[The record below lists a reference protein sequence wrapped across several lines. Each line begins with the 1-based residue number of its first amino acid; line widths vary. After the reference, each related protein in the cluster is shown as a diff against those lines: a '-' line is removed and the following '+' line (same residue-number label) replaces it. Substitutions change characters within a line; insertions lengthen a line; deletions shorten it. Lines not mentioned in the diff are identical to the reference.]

1 MEIVKELQ
9 KYDSNKT
16 LDFFQKLNDSE
27 KNSQIRIVAFKHLQS
42 IGKYVKLRKSFKG
55 KRKTYMTE
63 KTNFNMK
70 PLDLFEKIENNL
82 VQNKKSYDIFI
93 SHSFEDNILVKKI
106 IKELNKYNL
115 NIYCDWISDND
126 FLKRTYAGDYTKAIL
141 KRRIEQSKKVL
152 FIKTNQ
158 TNDKSNNFYSEWV
171 KMEILYAKSI
181 NKPIE
186 HIDFT
191 NSNQGEFPLYRYNKE
206 IKELVNDNR

>member
-16 LDFFQKLNDSE
+16 LEFFQKLNDSE

-42 IGKYVKLRKSFKG
+42 IGKYVKLRKSFNG

-82 VQNKKSYDIFI
+82 VQNKKSYDFFI
-93 SHSFEDNILVKKI
+93 SHSFQDNKLVNNIKKY
-106 IKELNKYNL
+106 LNKMDL
-115 NIYCDWISDND
+115 NIYCDWLSDND
-126 FLKRTYAGDYTKAIL
+126 FLKRKYAGDYTKAIL

-171 KMEILYAKSI
+171 EMEISYAKSI
-181 NKPIE
+181 KKPIE
-186 HIDFT
+186 CIDFI
-191 NSNQGEFPLYRYNKE
+191 NSNNGEFPLYKYNEK
-206 IKELVNDNR
+206 IKEFINDNR